1 MSAEDRA
8 ELMRMS
14 KAELMRRQANH
25 RASVKLSGIIIIGI
39 SFFFV
44 YINSQFNGYEVQA
57 MNVWSLICLAFFL
70 PLFVFCRN
78 YLKEIDSV
86 LSEKKAEEA
95 EAAKKASDADALRR
109 HEAALDLVK
118 RCEEF
123 GIVSLGNEDDKQNLW
138 IVAESMGIASKEQA
152 IELYQEGRNPS
163 ADTVAFIEKL
173 QAEKQAAERTEKS
186 QRDFHFNEY
195 RLKQSA
201 PDIVGRERYLGWA
214 EILRDRLQKEIESL
228 DASSKVMATYP
239 SAYPAP
245 QKNITKEA
253 MEGQLVGGAGLA
265 AAKAMGARDFNA
277 RSAKTSADLAMGMAK
292 LSLSYSKKAE
302 RDRDYLQETLKYLS
316 AIGKKLMDTEH
327 TDKYAEMVHIGVVEP
342 TVTDGGNLNFGLE
355 VSVDGTPEI
364 LGRKAFL
371 DGTVD
376 ITARLGSHVLGN
388 ASWCPWDYPSRQNI
402 LEDDLSEVAFRALS
416 NKRYAGFNRITTSK
430 NTRDIYIFPDISIA
444 AEDLPSIDFEVKPRK
459 IWAVEGESD
468 GLLYSFE

>member
-201 PDIVGRERYLGWA
+201 PDIVGRERYSG
-214 EILRDRLQKEIESL
+214 
-228 DASSKVMATYP
+228 
-239 SAYPAP
+239 
-245 QKNITKEA
+245 
-253 MEGQLVGGAGLA
+253 
-265 AAKAMGARDFNA
+265 
-277 RSAKTSADLAMGMAK
+277 
-292 LSLSYSKKAE
+292 
-302 RDRDYLQETLKYLS
+302 
-316 AIGKKLMDTEH
+316 
-327 TDKYAEMVHIGVVEP
+327 
-342 TVTDGGNLNFGLE
+342 
-355 VSVDGTPEI
+355 
-364 LGRKAFL
+364 
-371 DGTVD
+371 
-376 ITARLGSHVLGN
+376 
-388 ASWCPWDYPSRQNI
+388 
-402 LEDDLSEVAFRALS
+402 
-416 NKRYAGFNRITTSK
+416 
-430 NTRDIYIFPDISIA
+430 
-444 AEDLPSIDFEVKPRK
+444 
-459 IWAVEGESD
+459 
-468 GLLYSFE
+468 

>member
-201 PDIVGRERYLGWA
+201 PDIVGRERYSGWA

-253 MEGQLVGGAGLA
+253 MCFRQDRSFMGGTQNFQAWHCKFSCSARHA
-265 AAKAMGARDFNA
+265 A
-277 RSAKTSADLAMGMAK
+277 
-292 LSLSYSKKAE
+292 
-302 RDRDYLQETLKYLS
+302 
-316 AIGKKLMDTEH
+316 
-327 TDKYAEMVHIGVVEP
+327 
-342 TVTDGGNLNFGLE
+342 
-355 VSVDGTPEI
+355 
-364 LGRKAFL
+364 
-371 DGTVD
+371 
-376 ITARLGSHVLGN
+376 
-388 ASWCPWDYPSRQNI
+388 
-402 LEDDLSEVAFRALS
+402 
-416 NKRYAGFNRITTSK
+416 
-430 NTRDIYIFPDISIA
+430 
-444 AEDLPSIDFEVKPRK
+444 
-459 IWAVEGESD
+459 
-468 GLLYSFE
+468 

>member
-14 KAELMRRQANH
+14 KAELLRRQANH
-25 RASVKLSGIIIIGI
+25 RTSVKLSGITIGI
-39 SFFFV
+39 FLFFICIISLFG
-44 YINSQFNGYEVQA
+44 GYEVQA
-57 MNVWSLICLAFFL
+57 VNVFFLIPLAFFV

-123 GIVSLGNEDDKQNLW
+123 GIASLRTEDDKQNLW

-173 QAEKQAAERTEKS
+173 QAEKRAAERAAKS
-186 QRDFHFNEY
+186 QKDIYWNEH
-195 RLKQSA
+195 RLKRCP
-201 PDIVGRERYLGWA
+201 PDIVGRERYSGWA
-214 EILRDRLQKEIESL
+214 EILRDRLRKEIESL

-245 QKNITKEA
+245 QKSVTKEA
-253 MEGQLVGGAGLA
+253 VKGQLVGGAGLA

-302 RDRDYLQETLKYLS
+302 RDRDYLQKTLKYLN
-316 AIGKKLMDTEH
+316 AIGSKLIDTEH
-327 TDKYAEMVHIGVVEP
+327 TEKYAEMVHINVVKP
-342 TVTDGGNLNFGLE
+342 VVTDGGNLRFDLE

-376 ITARLGSHVLGN
+376 ITARLGSHVLGS
-388 ASWCPWDYPSRQNI
+388 ASWCPWDYPSRQYV
-402 LEDDLSEVAFRALS
+402 LESDLSEVASYALK
-416 NKRYAGFNRITTSK
+416 NKRYAGFNRITVSK
-430 NTRDIYIFPDISIA
+430 DTRDIYIFPDTNIT